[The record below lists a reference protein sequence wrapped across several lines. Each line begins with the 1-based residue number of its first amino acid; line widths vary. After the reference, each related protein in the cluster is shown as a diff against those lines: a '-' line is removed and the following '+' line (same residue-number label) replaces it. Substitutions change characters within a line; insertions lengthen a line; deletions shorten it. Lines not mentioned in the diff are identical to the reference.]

1 MKELN
6 ALEMTEKTLTLLQE
20 KWDHWSSELI
30 LLLPNIAIA
39 SVVVILSYYLSKQIK
54 KYASTISRR
63 IIHDR
68 TMQELIA
75 NVVTVAF
82 GLLSLFMVL
91 SILHLDQALTS
102 ILAGAGVAGLAVGL
116 ALQEPLTNMFAGI
129 QMSTKSQYNI
139 GDLVETNGYFG
150 KIQRITLRS
159 TFISTPLGQ
168 VITIPNKM
176 ITQQPLTN
184 YSVSGWRKVDLMCG
198 VSYGDDLDKVESL
211 VCQVLRETL
220 DLDRD
225 KVDFFYDEFSDSS
238 INFRARFAIAFDD
251 RNMDYFD
258 ARSKVIKAIHKAFN
272 EENITIPFP
281 IRTLDFGIKGGQNLG
296 TALEKPVRRINPELE
311 SVSDN

>member
-1 MKELN
+1 M
-6 ALEMTEKTLTLLQE
+6 EMTEKALSLLQE
-20 KWDHWSSELI
+20 KWDQWSSELI
-30 LLLPNIAIA
+30 LLLPNLAIA
-39 SVVVILSYYLSKQIK
+39 LLVVVLSYFLSKQIK
-54 KYASTISRR
+54 KYASTISRKV
-63 IIHDR
+63 IQDR
-68 TMQELIA
+68 TMQDLVA
-75 NVVTVAF
+75 NVVTVTF
-82 GLLSLFMVL
+82 GLLALFLVL

-168 VITIPNKM
+168 IITIPNKM
-176 ITQQPLTN
+176 ITQSPLTN

-220 DLDRD
+220 KLDHD
-225 KVDFFYDEFSDSS
+225 KVDFFYDDFSDSS
-238 INFRARFAIAFDD
+238 INFRARFAIAFED

-258 ARSKVIKAIHKAFN
+258 ARSKVIKAIHKAFR
-272 EENITIPFP
+272 EADITIPFP

-296 TALEKPVRRINPELE
+296 QALETPVRRLEPNPS
-311 SVSDN
+311 SVNNN